1 MKQIKEGNESTTL
14 KISFYN
20 QDSNLYTPTSI
31 SYKVYCVT
39 TETVVKTATSLSPA
53 SRVTIDLTGDLV
65 ALQDSTNEKEVKRV
79 CLTIVDD
86 RGYSLSDCYH
96 YEVIKNEDCSCG

>member
-1 MKQIKEGNESTTL
+1 MKQIKAGNESTTL

-20 QDSNLYTPTSI
+20 QDSNLYVPTSI

-39 TETVVKTATSLSPA
+39 TATEIVASTSISPA
-53 SRVTIDLTGDLV
+53 SRVTIDLIGDLV
-65 ALQDSTNEKEVKRV
+65 ALQDSTNKKELKRV

-86 RGYSLSDCYH
+86 RGYDLNDCYH
-96 YEVIKNEDCSCG
+96 YEVIANEDCSCG